1 MGHLAKYSPLPTHGL
16 FRFVFIL
23 FEPKYPVSL
32 LGLSTF
38 KNHNNPLAYSLIRE
52 QTSLKLG
59 LSPKRDY
66 TSLPLEIGI
75 VLLRFTYVVEI
86 IKKYNVIL
94 FLTL

>member
-1 MGHLAKYSPLPTHGL
+1 MTPESHFFMHTSIFFY
-16 FRFVFIL
+16 RYIL
-23 FEPKYPVSL
+23 VL
-32 LGLSTF
+32 
-38 KNHNNPLAYSLIRE
+38 
-52 QTSLKLG
+52 TSLKLG

-75 VLLRFTYVVEI
+75 VLLRFTYGYVVEI

>member
-1 MGHLAKYSPLPTHGL
+1 MRQKLPIFPTVYAKPAIVKS
-16 FRFVFIL
+16 
-23 FEPKYPVSL
+23 
-32 LGLSTF
+32 
-38 KNHNNPLAYSLIRE
+38 E
-52 QTSLKLG
+52 QTSLKLC